1 MAHES
6 FAKMRQGNDASS
18 KVGRAL
24 YVNQSA
30 NAGRSSTRTPSA
42 ADCLRAPFFVVRLR
56 AIATRRKAPAFP
68 KDRHSPGVAVSLGA
82 SPGSRSQVVL
92 RKVSSSPRRR
102 RPELVERHDTFNAAH
117 GWLVLPQ
124 GFPVFFSASEPDG
137 TLLKAHLTR
146 SVNNDGRCHY
156 FRYQL
161 EATLTP

>member
-1 MAHES
+1 MRCSVSLDIQKRLRPKIGWKCRRWQRRREALSANPGPCHLVVVQLELETSMAHES

-68 KDRHSPGVAVSLGA
+68 KDRHSPGVARQLGCL
-82 SPGSRSQVVL
+82 SREPKPSRS
-92 RKVSSSPRRR
+92 
-102 RPELVERHDTFNAAH
+102 
-117 GWLVLPQ
+117 
-124 GFPVFFSASEPDG
+124 
-137 TLLKAHLTR
+137 
-146 SVNNDGRCHY
+146 
-156 FRYQL
+156 
-161 EATLTP
+161 